1 MAIIPTNIIYRW
13 GGLEYYFIYY
23 FTTITGHGNPK
34 KRVLR
39 IYDKTLV
46 VIDES
51 LVCRLGIND
60 DTWFEQEQAE
70 NGIFLKIVPVM
81 SAI

>member
-1 MAIIPTNIIYRW
+1 
-13 GGLEYYFIYY
+13 
-23 FTTITGHGNPK
+23 
-34 KRVLR
+34 VLR

-51 LVCRLGIND
+51 LVRRLGIND

-81 SAI
+81 SAIRNSGGGCC